1 MDSYDNVRLPD
12 SVKNEQLLADTRSIF
27 DKQLEEALQ
36 LSLQESETQ
45 CNQFEES
52 IKNDYIIQT
61 VKRREQ
67 FREFL
72 FSINRVSRFDKNLKE
87 VYEIIDPIIE
97 AYCNQII
104 QNYTVDEL
112 THKRIFQVL
121 GTIRINKKA
130 VELLQT
136 IITKI

>member
-1 MDSYDNVRLPD
+1 MDSYDIRPPD
-12 SVKNEQLLADTRSIF
+12 SVKNEQLLTDTRSNF

-52 IKNDYIIQT
+52 IKKDYIIQT
-61 VKRREQ
+61 IERKEQ

-72 FSINRVSRFDKNLKE
+72 FCINRVLRFDKNLKE

-97 AYCNQII
+97 AYCNKFI
-104 QNYTVDEL
+104 QNYTVDEF
-112 THKRIFQVL
+112 TYERIFQVL
-121 GTIRINKKA
+121 GTIRINKKTI
-130 VELLQT
+130 ELLQT